1 MTYYE
6 KYSTCKNDIEIKEI
20 AIRDTKVAI
29 FLGNNPDRIKAIEDA
44 MNKAIADKT
53 KSEEKTKKARN
64 IINDVMQAENI
75 PYEGTDDR

>member
-6 KYSTCKNDIEIKEI
+6 AYSACQNDEEIKEM

-44 MNKAIADKT
+44 MNKAIADKAE
-53 KSEEKTKKARN
+53 SEE
-64 IINDVMQAENI
+64 
-75 PYEGTDDR
+75 

>member
-6 KYSTCKNDIEIKEI
+6 KYSACQNEEEIKEK

-44 MNKAIADKT
+44 MNKAIADKAEG
-53 KSEEKTKKARN
+53 SE
-64 IINDVMQAENI
+64 
-75 PYEGTDDR
+75 

>member
-6 KYSTCKNDIEIKEI
+6 AYSACQNEVEIKEM

-53 KSEEKTKKARN
+53 ESEE
-64 IINDVMQAENI
+64 V
-75 PYEGTDDR
+75 

>member
-6 KYSTCKNDIEIKEI
+6 SYSACQNEEEIKEM

-44 MNKAIADKT
+44 MNKAIKNKAERSDK
-53 KSEEKTKKARN
+53 E
-64 IINDVMQAENI
+64 
-75 PYEGTDDR
+75 